1 MRILL
6 LTFCIILFFHINPAT
21 SALPGFASN
30 NIIKRGQVYSLV
42 ISLMNTGESQLKVL
56 ITEALKFLVSQQHS
70 NFKSGEYRCQTG
82 ISCYDNDH
90 DGLIDVLADYYKTF
104 ATSRGYSH
112 LKVNAQHEPLNGK
125 TLFTA
130 DIDPINP

>member
-6 LTFCIILFFHINPAT
+6 LTFCIILSFHINPAT
-21 SALPGFASN
+21 SAFPCFTSN
-30 NIIKRGQVYSLV
+30 DIIKKGQVYSLV
-42 ISLMNTGESQLKVL
+42 VSVLNKSEPHLKVL

-90 DGLIDVLADYYKTF
+90 DGVIDALAEFYKIF
-104 ATSRGYSH
+104 ANFRDYSH
-112 LKVNAQHEPLNGK
+112 LKVNAQHEPLNGE

-130 DIDPINP
+130 DIDPISP